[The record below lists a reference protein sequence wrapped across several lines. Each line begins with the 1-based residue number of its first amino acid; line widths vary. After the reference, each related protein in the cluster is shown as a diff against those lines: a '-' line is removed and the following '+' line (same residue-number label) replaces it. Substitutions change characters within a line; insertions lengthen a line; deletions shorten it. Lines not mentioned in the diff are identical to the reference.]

1 MQGEPNYS
9 SQIAYEIDK
18 EVQRIVKNNTNVVNK
33 FY

>member
-1 MQGEPNYS
+1 MQGEPNDS

-18 EVQRIVKNNTNVVNK
+18 KFNESLKNNTNVVNK